1 MQTGKFLNVG
11 GSTAGT
17 SGGTS
22 GGSVGASVLI
32 DLAISFGV
40 GYLTAKDE
48 AKKNEELLRKMAE
61 LDVKQAEELKKR
73 LEEVFT
79 EVAKTQVIID
89 FINEEKIKEL
99 ESETRKKRILPL
111 IGLGFGVVL
120 LGLIFYKLSR
130 KNG

>member
-1 MQTGKFLNVG
+1 MQTGKFLNAG

-17 SGGTS
+17 SGGDA
-22 GGSVGASVLI
+22 GGFGASTLI

-40 GYLTAKDE
+40 GYLTAKGE